1 MPNTVQLLV
10 GLGNPGPQ
18 YATTRH
24 NVGFWFV
31 DALAQ
36 ANGVALR
43 NTPRFFGELGE
54 WPHPG
59 GRVRLFKPSTFMNR
73 SGQAVAALANY
84 YRYPPASILVVHDDV
99 DLPAGAARLKDGGGH
114 GGHNGLRDILQHLD
128 GDEFLRL
135 RFGVG
140 HPGHKDQVADHVLQR
155 AAKKEEEQILAAMGR
170 ANDVLSQVLA
180 GELRSAMN
188 ALHRPTAESDT
199 SESKD

>member
-1 MPNTVQLLV
+1 LPNTIQLLV

-36 ANGVALR
+36 AHGFEFRSA
-43 NTPRFFGELGE
+43 PRFFGELSE
-54 WPHPG
+54 WAHPG
-59 GRVRLFKPSTFMNR
+59 GRLRLFKPTTYMNR

-99 DLPAGAARLKDGGGH
+99 DLAAGAARLKDGGGH

-128 GDEFLRL
+128 GSDFLRL

-155 AAKKEEEQILAAMGR
+155 AAQEEAELILEAMGR
-170 ANDVLSQVLA
+170 AAAVLPQVLA
-180 GELRSAMN
+180 GELRAAMN
-188 ALHRPTAESDT
+188 TLHRPTADSDT
-199 SESKD
+199 TESKD